1 MKPVKDWYWKTDE
14 EVGLGKASRR
24 QRHIKVW
31 LVLSIVLLTAVI
43 LGAWLLMEGVFD
55 FFRHIEG
62 EVFQIR
68 G

>member
-1 MKPVKDWYWKTDE
+1 MKPGKDWYWQTDE
-14 EVGLGKASRR
+14 EVGLGRSGRR

-31 LVLSIVLLTAVI
+31 LVLSIVLLTAAV

-62 EVFQIR
+62 TDFQIR